1 MDNYNGNYS
10 DETQVIGDDQPG
22 FAPPTE
28 VLTDNPYGQQMYNYN
43 QQNYNQQNA
52 QPVYNPPVNN
62 QPVYTQQNYNQ
73 QGYQQQNYQQNY
85 NQQGYQQNYNAQPAA
100 RVVKPR
106 NLVLAI
112 VLTLVT
118 CYYYAFY
125 WMYTLTEDVK
135 ALSGDQGG
143 TSGGMTILFAFLTC
157 GIYTWFWMYKQ
168 GEAIEKIKASRG
180 LPAGNSAI
188 LYLILCLFGVGIVSY
203 ALMQN
208 EVNNLCA

>member
-1 MDNYNGNYS
+1 MDNYNNGNYT
-10 DETQVIGDDQPG
+10 DETQVIGNDQPAY
-22 FAPPTE
+22 APPTE

-43 QQNYNQQNA
+43 QQNYQQPA

-62 QPVYTQQNYNQ
+62 QPVYAQQNYNQ
-73 QGYQQQNYQQNY
+73 QGYQQGY
-85 NQQGYQQNYNAQPAA
+85 NQQGYQQPNYAQPAG

-106 NLVLAI
+106 NLVVAI
-112 VLTLVT
+112 ILTLVT
-118 CYYYAFY
+118 CSYYAFY

-135 ALSGDQGG
+135 ALSGEQNG
-143 TSGGMTILFAFLTC
+143 TSGGMTILFAILTC

-180 LPAGNSAI
+180 LPTGNSAI

>member
-1 MDNYNGNYS
+1 MRHLFS
-10 DETQVIGDDQPG
+10 TKI
-22 FAPPTE
+22 AII
-28 VLTDNPYGQQMYNYN
+28 
-43 QQNYNQQNA
+43 
-52 QPVYNPPVNN
+52 
-62 QPVYTQQNYNQ
+62 
-73 QGYQQQNYQQNY
+73 
-85 NQQGYQQNYNAQPAA
+85 
-100 RVVKPR
+100 
-106 NLVLAI
+106 LVLAI

-118 CYYYAFY
+118 CSYYAFY

-180 LPAGNSAI
+180 LPTGNSAI

>member
-43 QQNYNQQNA
+43 QQNYNQQN
-52 QPVYNPPVNN
+52 
-62 QPVYTQQNYNQ
+62 
-73 QGYQQQNYQQNY
+73 YQQNY

-118 CYYYAFY
+118 CSYYAFY